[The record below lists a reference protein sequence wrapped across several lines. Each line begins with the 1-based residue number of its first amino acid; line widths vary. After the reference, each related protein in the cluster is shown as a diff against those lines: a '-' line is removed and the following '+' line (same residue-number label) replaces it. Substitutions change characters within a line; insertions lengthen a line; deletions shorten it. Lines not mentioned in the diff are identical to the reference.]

1 MPPVLPRHARGMDL
15 AAANLKTLAVQ
26 KKIVVSDGERVLGR
40 SYVCHGTRSAN
51 GVARDARCQK
61 SQLRQFHRIKRL
73 ILKAP
78 ELR

>member
-1 MPPVLPRHARGMDL
+1 MDL

-26 KKIVVSDGERVLGR
+26 KKIVVPDGARVPGR
-40 SYVCHGTRSAN
+40 TIACRGTRSAN
-51 GVARDARCQK
+51 RVTREAGCQK